1 MVGSYSVVRGIAGQI
16 VDYHPGWLLI
26 IVGLVIA
33 TIGLVWLLAP
43 SVPWFGRLP
52 GDIVIERANSRFYFP
67 VTTCIIVSLL
77 LSGLMWLVRRLGG

>member
-1 MVGSYSVVRGIAGQI
+1 M
-16 VDYHPGWLLI
+16 DYHPGWLL
-26 IVGLVIA
+26 VVLGLVIA

-52 GDIVIERANSRFYFP
+52 GDIVIERGNSRFYFS

-77 LSGLMWLVRRLGG
+77 LGGLMSVIRHFTK